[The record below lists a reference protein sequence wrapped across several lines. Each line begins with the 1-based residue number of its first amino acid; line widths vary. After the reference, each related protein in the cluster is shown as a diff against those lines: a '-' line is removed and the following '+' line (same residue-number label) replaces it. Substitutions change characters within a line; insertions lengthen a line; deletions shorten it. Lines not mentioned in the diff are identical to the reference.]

1 MLPEAS
7 KCSGCGS
14 CAAICPK
21 NCITMTADAE
31 GFRYPVIDEAS
42 CIRCGACE
50 RVCPVENHPDL
61 SGHTTALAAQNTN
74 ESLRRDSSSGGVFSA
89 LAELI
94 LVRGGWVCAAVY
106 DDRFGVCHE
115 LTNSLE
121 RLAAMRGAKYTQ
133 SCAEHCFP
141 QIRELLKQDVPVL
154 FVGTP
159 CQCAGL
165 RSFLGQMYPQLLLVD
180 MICHG
185 VPAPKVWQRYLLE
198 RQKTDAPNEK
208 LLSVNLRSKS
218 TGWSRY
224 GYSVEYQY
232 SGGICRS
239 TPQGQDPF
247 MRGFV
252 SNLYLRPSCADC
264 AGKGVQRCSDLTL
277 GDYWGIWDQH
287 PEFDDDRGTSLLL
300 IHSPKG
306 QLAWEQISGSFRI
319 CSVTC
324 EDALA
329 QNPSALQS
337 SPPHPNRERFF
348 EQLDRQPSI
357 IHWIQT
363 CLAPRQESLLR
374 RLLGR
379 LRQK

>member
-1 MLPEAS
+1 MVPRTL
-7 KCSGCGS
+7 CSGCGS

-31 GFRYPVIDEAS
+31 GFRYPVIDEAG
-42 CIRCGACE
+42 CIRCGACQ
-50 RVCPVENHPDL
+50 RVCPVENHPAL
-61 SGHTTALAAQNTN
+61 SGHTTALAAQNAN
-74 ESLRRDSSSGGVFSA
+74 EALRRESSSGGVFSA
-89 LAELI
+89 LAEKI
-94 LVRGGWVCAAVY
+94 LSQGGWVCAAVY

-115 LTNSLE
+115 LTDSPE

-133 SCAEHCFP
+133 SRAEQCFP
-141 QIRELLKQDVPVL
+141 RIRELLKRDIPVL

-165 RSFLGQMYPQLLLVD
+165 QSFLGQDFARLLVAD
-180 MICHG
+180 MVCHG
-185 VPAPKVWQRYLLE
+185 VPSPKVWQRYLQE
-198 RQKTDAPNEK
+198 RQQIDAPDGK

-224 GYSVEYQY
+224 GYSVEYTY
-232 SGGICRS
+232 NGSVSHC

-264 AGKGVQRCSDLTL
+264 TSKGVQRCSDLTL

-300 IHSPKG
+300 VHTDRGEQIWA
-306 QLAWEQISGSFRI
+306 QLAAGFRV

-329 QNPSALQS
+329 RNPSALQS
-337 SPPHPNRERFF
+337 SAPHTNREHFF
-348 EQLDRQPSI
+348 KQLDQKASVIQWIDSCLVPKQP
-357 IHWIQT
+357 
-363 CLAPRQESLLR
+363 SLLR